1 MKFKTLTITILFLAL
16 TLSLNAQAAEK
27 ERGQDSALS
36 NLISTALT
44 QNPGLLSA
52 RARWQMFKERIIPAA
67 SLDDPL
73 LSVAFKNYPVD
84 KFRADETPMTGRVIK
99 LSQKFPFPG
108 KLTAKEDAARQ
119 LALWYKG
126 VYEDQRLSLSRQV
139 KDTWYNLYFLN
150 KSIEITLK
158 KAALL
163 KDFIKLTETNYEVGR
178 GLQQD
183 VLKAQV
189 EHSRLTDQLLQL
201 NQKRQTSL
209 ARLNTLINQ
218 APNHELPVPNALK
231 HRPITMSADELQ
243 LQALTRRPLFTA
255 YRALMASY
263 QAKINLAR
271 LNYRPDFKAGVA
283 YTFREPVG
291 TASDGTDFA
300 AIEIGMNIPLFRAK
314 RDAAL
319 SGAKAGLRLVQR
331 QYEKFKAQTAFE
343 IHDAL
348 NDMGKNQRQ
357 ATLYKTGIIPQ
368 ANQSF
373 EASMGAY
380 QEGKVSFLT
389 LLDNLMTLYRYEIDY
404 YRAASDTAHDAARLE
419 AVSGVNPL

>member
-1 MKFKTLTITILFLAL
+1 MKIKRLTASILFITLA
-16 TLSLNAQAAEK
+16 LSLNAQAAEREK
-27 ERGQDSALS
+27 RQDSVLN
-36 NLISTALT
+36 NLVSTALAR
-44 QNPGLLSA
+44 NPGLLSA
-52 RARWQMFKERIIPAA
+52 RARWQMFRARIIPAA

-73 LSVAFKNYPVD
+73 LSIALNNYPVD
-84 KFRADETPMTGRVIK
+84 KFRADETPMTGKVIK

-108 KLTAKEDAARQ
+108 KLGAKEDAARQ

-139 KDTWYNLYFLN
+139 KDAWYNLYFID
-150 KSIEITLK
+150 KSIGITRK
-158 KAALL
+158 KAALI

-201 NQKRQTSL
+201 SQKRHTSM
-209 ARLNTLINQ
+209 ARLNTLLNQ
-218 APNHELPVPNALK
+218 APDHKLPIPAALK
-231 HRPITMSADELQ
+231 QRPMTTSSTELQ
-243 LQALTRRPLFTA
+243 RQALTKRPLFTA
-255 YRALMASY
+255 YKALMASY

-283 YTFREPVG
+283 YTFREPIG
-291 TASDGTDFA
+291 TVSNGTDFA
-300 AIEIGMNIPLFRAK
+300 AVEIGMNIPLFRAK

-319 SGAKAGLRLVQR
+319 SGAEAGLRLVRR
-331 QYEKFKAQTAFE
+331 QYEKFKSQTAFE
-343 IHDAL
+343 INDAL
-348 NDMGKNQRQ
+348 NDMRKNQRQ
-357 ATLYKTGIIPQ
+357 AILYKTGIIPQ

-404 YRAASDTAHDAARLE
+404 YRAASDSAHDVARLE
-419 AVSGVNPL
+419 AASGVNSL

>member
-1 MKFKTLTITILFLAL
+1 MKIKPLTATIMFLAL
-16 TLSLNAQAAEK
+16 VLSLNAQAAEK
-27 ERGQDSALS
+27 ERGRSALNS
-36 NLISTALT
+36 LISAALA
-44 QNPGLLSA
+44 QNPDLLSA
-52 RARWQMFKERIIPAA
+52 RARWQMFRARIIPAA

-73 LSVAFKNYPVD
+73 LAIAFNNYPVD
-84 KFRADETPMTGRVIK
+84 KFRDDETPMTGKVIK

-108 KLTAKEDAARQ
+108 KLAAKEDAARQ

-126 VYEDQRLSLSRQV
+126 VYEDQRLRLSRQV
-139 KDTWYNLYFLN
+139 KDTWYNLYFID
-150 KSIEITLK
+150 KSIEITRK
-158 KAALL
+158 KAALI

-189 EHSRLTDQLLQL
+189 EYSRLTDQLLQL
-201 NQKRQTSL
+201 SQKRQTSL

-218 APNHELPVPNALK
+218 APEHKLPVPAALK
-231 HRPITMSADELQ
+231 QRPMSMNAAELQ
-243 LQALTRRPLFTA
+243 RQALTKRPLFTA
-255 YRALMASY
+255 YKALMASY
-263 QAKINLAR
+263 QAKIDLAR

-291 TASDGTDFA
+291 AASDGTDFA
-300 AIEIGMNIPLFRAK
+300 AVEIGMNIPLFQAK

-319 SGAKAGLRLVQR
+319 SGAQAGLRLIRR
-331 QYEKFKAQTAFE
+331 QYEKFKNQTAFE
-343 IHDAL
+343 ISDAL
-348 NDMGKNQRQ
+348 NDMKKNQRQ
-357 ATLYKTGIIPQ
+357 AILYKTGIIPQ

-404 YRAASDTAHDAARLE
+404 YRAASDTAHDTARLE
-419 AVSGVNPL
+419 AASGVNSL

>member
-1 MKFKTLTITILFLAL
+1 MKSKNLTISILFIVLA
-16 TLSLNAQAAEK
+16 LSLNAQAAEK
-27 ERGQDSALS
+27 ERGRDSSLN
-36 NLISTALT
+36 NLINTALT

-52 RARWQMFKERIIPAA
+52 RARWQMFRARIIPAA

-73 LSVAFKNYPVD
+73 LAIAFNNYPVD
-84 KFRADETPMTGRVIK
+84 KFRADETPMTGKVIK

-108 KLTAKEDAARQ
+108 KLAAKEDAARQ

-139 KDTWYNLYFLN
+139 KDTWYNLYFID
-150 KSIEITLK
+150 KSIEITRK
-158 KAALL
+158 KAALI

-189 EHSRLTDQLLQL
+189 EYSRLTDQLLQL
-201 NQKRQTSL
+201 SQKRQTSL
-209 ARLNTLINQ
+209 ARLNTMINQ
-218 APNHELPVPNALK
+218 APDHKLPVPAALK
-231 HRPITMSADELQ
+231 HRPITMSAAELQ
-243 LQALTRRPLFTA
+243 RQALTKRPLFTA
-255 YRALMASY
+255 YKALMANY
-263 QAKINLAR
+263 QAKIDLAR

-300 AIEIGMNIPLFRAK
+300 AIEIGMNIPLFQAK

-319 SGAKAGLRLVQR
+319 SGAQAGLRLIHR
-331 QYEKFKAQTAFE
+331 QYEKFKNQTAFE
-343 IHDAL
+343 INDAL
-348 NDMGKNQRQ
+348 NDMRKNQRQ
-357 ATLYKTGIIPQ
+357 AILYKTGIIPQ

-419 AVSGVNPL
+419 AASGVNSL

>member
-1 MKFKTLTITILFLAL
+1 MKSKNLTISILFIVLA
-16 TLSLNAQAAEK
+16 LSLNAQAAEK
-27 ERGQDSALS
+27 ERGRDSSLN
-36 NLISTALT
+36 NLINTALT

-52 RARWQMFKERIIPAA
+52 RARWQMFRARIIPAA

-73 LSVAFKNYPVD
+73 LAIAFNNYPVD
-84 KFRADETPMTGRVIK
+84 KFRADETPMTGKVIK

-108 KLTAKEDAARQ
+108 KLAAKEDAARQ

-139 KDTWYNLYFLN
+139 KDTWYNLYFID
-150 KSIEITLK
+150 KSIEITHK
-158 KAALL
+158 KAALI

-189 EHSRLTDQLLQL
+189 EYSRLTDQLLQL
-201 NQKRQTSL
+201 SQKRQTSL
-209 ARLNTLINQ
+209 ARLNTMINQ
-218 APNHELPVPNALK
+218 APDHKLPVPAALK
-231 HRPITMSADELQ
+231 HRPITMSAAELQ
-243 LQALTRRPLFTA
+243 RQALTKRPLFTA
-255 YRALMASY
+255 YKALMANY
-263 QAKINLAR
+263 QAKIDLAR

-300 AIEIGMNIPLFRAK
+300 AIEIGMNIPLFQAK

-319 SGAKAGLRLVQR
+319 SGAQAGLRLIHR
-331 QYEKFKAQTAFE
+331 QYEKFKNQTAFE
-343 IHDAL
+343 INDAL
-348 NDMGKNQRQ
+348 NDMRKNQRQ
-357 ATLYKTGIIPQ
+357 AILYKTGIIPQ

-419 AVSGVNPL
+419 AASGVNSL